1 MTNREEMTLTSSGY
15 YVSQEAPI
23 TSDDPLPVPAS
34 TPPDVLRCAY
44 MELVVTDLAASRVFY
59 VDVLGLHVTEEDDE
73 AIYLRSTE
81 EFIHHNLV
89 LRRGPIAAVAAFSYR
104 VRSPED
110 LDKAVAFYTELGC
123 DVRRNPEGFVKGI
136 GDSVRVV
143 DPLGF
148 PYEFFF
154 ATEHVERL
162 SWRYDL
168 YCPGELVRLDHFNQV
183 TPDVPRAVGYM
194 QSLGFRVTE
203 DIQDEEGTV
212 YAAWMRR

>member
-1 MTNREEMTLTSSGY
+1 MTDKTAKTLTSSGY

-23 TSDDPLPVPAS
+23 QTDNPIATPES

-59 VDVLGLHVTEEDDE
+59 VDVLGLYVTEEDDE

-89 LRRGPIAAVAAFSYR
+89 LRKGPIAAVAAFSYR
-104 VRSPED
+104 VRDASD
-110 LDKAVAFYTELGC
+110 LDRAVAFYTELGC
-123 DVRRNPEGFVKGI
+123 DVRRNPDGFVKGV

-148 PYEFFF
+148 PIEFFHQSD
-154 ATEHVERL
+154 HVERM

-168 YCPGELVRLDHFNQV
+168 HIPGAVSYTHLTLPT
-183 TPDVPRAVGYM
+183 TPYV
-194 QSLGFRVTE
+194 
-203 DIQDEEGTV
+203 
-212 YAAWMRR
+212 

>member
-1 MTNREEMTLTSSGY
+1 MTNRKDMTLTSSGY

-23 TSDDPLPVPAS
+23 ETENPVATPQAS
-34 TPPDVLRCAY
+34 PPDILRCAY
-44 MELVVTDLAASRVFY
+44 MELVVTDLAASRQFY
-59 VDVLGLHVTEEDDE
+59 VDILGLYVTEEDDE
-73 AIYLRSTE
+73 SIYLRSTE

-89 LRRGPIAAVAAFSYR
+89 LRKGPVAAVAAFSYR
-104 VRSPED
+104 VRSTED
-110 LDKAVAFYTELGC
+110 LDKAVAFYEEIGC

-154 ATEHVERL
+154 ETTHVERL

-168 YCPGELVRLDHFNQV
+168 HTPGELVRLDHFNQV
-183 TPDVPRAVGYM
+183 TPDVPRAVKHY
-194 QSLGFRVTE
+194 QDLGFRVTE
-203 DIQDEEGTV
+203 
-212 YAAWMRR
+212 